1 MPAKR
6 SVLESPFPQGQD
18 ERRAYFVNTAP
29 WGGGAPTAVVVKIYD
44 VSPPG
49 TLVDKSAENLSGAA
63 SVADLVITT
72 PLVTGLVASHKYRL
86 EIKWAHAGNTD
97 ECFAVIEAEL

>member
-49 TLVDKSAENLSGAA
+49 TLVDKSADNLSGAA
-63 SVADLVITT
+63 SVTDLVITT
-72 PLVTGLVASHKYRL
+72 PLVIALVPEHKYRL
-86 EIKWAHAGNTD
+86 EIKWTHQGNTD
-97 ECFAVIEAEL
+97 ETFAIIDAEL